1 MKYICFVCLWIAALT
16 GICFAQDRAINV
28 DLGQD
33 IAANVIFMRH
43 ALAPGFGDPSDF
55 DVDDCTTQRNL
66 DKAGRDQAT
75 KIGAFFKANSV
86 QFDRILTSQWCR
98 CQDTAQLMGLGTSEP
113 FAGLNS
119 FFQDYADRQT
129 VLRLLRSELE
139 TLDSHEK
146 VLMVTH
152 QVVIAAVTG
161 LSTASGGMVAYNS
174 NTGEARALPKIPY

>member
-1 MKYICFVCLWIAALT
+1 
-16 GICFAQDRAINV
+16 
-28 DLGQD
+28 
-33 IAANVIFMRH
+33 
-43 ALAPGFGDPSDF
+43 
-55 DVDDCTTQRNL
+55 
-66 DKAGRDQAT
+66 
-75 KIGAFFKANSV
+75 
-86 QFDRILTSQWCR
+86 
-98 CQDTAQLMGLGTSEP
+98 MGLGTSEP